1 MSIVDPHRVRLSTNE
16 WRAQEQARVAKL
28 MALPTD
34 TRPATPPPREVDARP
49 AFVFRKEEIRRVE
62 VQRYLHLE
70 DSYLD
75 EFPQMAAALYMAHN
89 RRVPYEL
96 LW

>member
-1 MSIVDPHRVRLSTNE
+1 MSIIDPHRVRLSTNE
-16 WRAQEQARVAKL
+16 WRAKEDARIAKL

-34 TRPATPPPREVDARP
+34 TRPAAPPPRVIEVQP
-49 AFVFRKEEIRRVE
+49 GFVFRKEEIRAVE

-70 DSYLD
+70 DSYID

-89 RRVPYEL
+89 RRIPYEL
-96 LW
+96 LY

>member
-1 MSIVDPHRVRLSTNE
+1 MSIINTNRRLSHNE
-16 WRAQEQARVAKL
+16 WRAKEDARIAKL

-34 TRPATPPPREVDARP
+34 VSSAAPPPRVIEVQP
-49 AFVFRKEEIRRVE
+49 GFVFRKEQIRSAE

-89 RRVPYEL
+89 RRIPYEL
-96 LW
+96 LY

>member
-1 MSIVDPHRVRLSTNE
+1 MSIINTNRRLSRNE
-16 WRAQEQARVAKL
+16 WRAKEDARIAKL

-34 TRPATPPPREVDARP
+34 TSSAAPPLREVDAP
-49 AFVFRKEEIRRVE
+49 PPFVFRKEQIRSAE

-75 EFPQMAAALYMAHN
+75 EFPMQAAALYMAHN

-96 LW
+96 LY

>member
-1 MSIVDPHRVRLSTNE
+1 MSIIDPHRIRLSTNE
-16 WRAQEQARVAKL
+16 WRAQEQTRIAKL

-34 TRPATPPPREVDARP
+34 VSSAAPPPRAVDAAP
-49 AFVFRKEEIRRVE
+49 AFVFRKEEIRRVK
-62 VQRYLHLE
+62 VQRYLYLE

-75 EFPQMAAALYMAHN
+75 EFPQMASALYTAHN

-96 LW
+96 LY

>member
-1 MSIVDPHRVRLSTNE
+1 MSIIDPHRVRLSSNE
-16 WRAQEQARVAKL
+16 WRTQEQARIAKL

-34 TRPATPPPREVDARP
+34 VSSAAPPPREVDAAP

-96 LW
+96 LY

>member
-1 MSIVDPHRVRLSTNE
+1 MSIISTERRLSRNE
-16 WRAQEQARVAKL
+16 RRAKEDARIAKL
-28 MALPTD
+28 MALPAD
-34 TRPATPPPREVDARP
+34 VSPAAPPPRGIEVQP
-49 AFVFRKEEIRRVE
+49 GFVFRKEQIRSAE

-96 LW
+96 LY

>member
-1 MSIVDPHRVRLSTNE
+1 MSIINTERRLSRNE
-16 WRAQEQARVAKL
+16 WRAKEDARVAKL

-34 TRPATPPPREVDARP
+34 TSSAAPPLREVDTPPP
-49 AFVFRKEEIRRVE
+49 FVFRKEEIRRVE

-75 EFPQMAAALYMAHN
+75 EFPMQAAALYMAHN
-89 RRVPYEL
+89 RRLPYEL
-96 LW
+96 LY

>member
-1 MSIVDPHRVRLSTNE
+1 MSIINTERRLSRNE
-16 WRAQEQARVAKL
+16 WRAKEDARIAKL

-34 TRPATPPPREVDARP
+34 VSSATPPLREVDTPP

-75 EFPQMAAALYMAHN
+75 EFPQMASALYMAHN

-96 LW
+96 LY

>member
-1 MSIVDPHRVRLSTNE
+1 MSIISTQPRLSRNE
-16 WRAQEQARVAKL
+16 GRAKEDARIAKL
-28 MALPTD
+28 MALPAD
-34 TRPATPPPREVDARP
+34 VSPAAPPLREVDAP
-49 AFVFRKEEIRRVE
+49 PPFVFRKEEIRRVE

-75 EFPQMAAALYMAHN
+75 EFPMQAAALYMAHN

-96 LW
+96 LY

>member
-1 MSIVDPHRVRLSTNE
+1 MSMISTQPRLSRNE
-16 WRAQEQARVAKL
+16 WRAKEDARIAKL
-28 MALPTD
+28 MALPAD
-34 TRPATPPPREVDARP
+34 VSPAAPPPRVIEVQP
-49 AFVFRKEEIRRVE
+49 GFVFRKEQIRSAE

-75 EFPQMAAALYMAHN
+75 EFPMQAAALYMAHN

-96 LW
+96 LY

>member
-1 MSIVDPHRVRLSTNE
+1 MSIINPHRVRLSASE
-16 WRAQEQARVAKL
+16 WRAQEEARIAKL

-34 TRPATPPPREVDARP
+34 TSSAAPPPRVIEVQP
-49 AFVFRKEEIRRVE
+49 GFVFRKEEIRRVE

-75 EFPQMAAALYMAHN
+75 EFPMQAAALYMAHN
-89 RRVPYEL
+89 RRIPYEL
-96 LW
+96 LY

>member
-1 MSIVDPHRVRLSTNE
+1 MSIINTERRLSRNE
-16 WRAQEQARVAKL
+16 WRAKEDERIAKL

-34 TRPATPPPREVDARP
+34 TSSAAPPLREVDAP
-49 AFVFRKEEIRRVE
+49 PPFVFRKEEIRRVE

-75 EFPQMAAALYMAHN
+75 EFPMQAAAIYMAHN
-89 RRVPYEL
+89 RRIPYEL
-96 LW
+96 LY

>member
-1 MSIVDPHRVRLSTNE
+1 MSIINTNRRLSRSE
-16 WRAQEQARVAKL
+16 WRAKEDARIAKL

-34 TRPATPPPREVDARP
+34 TSSAAPPLREVDAP
-49 AFVFRKEEIRRVE
+49 PPFVFRKEEIRRVE

-75 EFPQMAAALYMAHN
+75 EFPMQAAALYMAHN

-96 LW
+96 LY

>member
-1 MSIVDPHRVRLSTNE
+1 MSIIDPHRVRLSTNE
-16 WRAQEQARVAKL
+16 WRAQEQARIAKL

-34 TRPATPPPREVDARP
+34 VSSAAPPPRAVDAAP

-75 EFPQMAAALYMAHN
+75 EFPQMAAALYVAHN
-89 RRVPYEL
+89 RRIPYEL
-96 LW
+96 LY

>member
-1 MSIVDPHRVRLSTNE
+1 MSIINTERRLSRKE
-16 WRAQEQARVAKL
+16 WRAKEDARIAKL

-34 TRPATPPPREVDARP
+34 TSSAAPPPRVIEAQP
-49 AFVFRKEEIRRVE
+49 GFVFRKEEIRSAE

-75 EFPQMAAALYMAHN
+75 EFPMQAAALYMAHN

>member
-1 MSIVDPHRVRLSTNE
+1 MSIISTERRLSRNE
-16 WRAQEQARVAKL
+16 WRAKGDERIAKL
-28 MALPTD
+28 MALPAD
-34 TRPATPPPREVDARP
+34 VSPAAPPPREVDAAP

-75 EFPQMAAALYMAHN
+75 EFPMQAAALYMAHN
-89 RRVPYEL
+89 RRIPYEL
-96 LW
+96 LY